1 MIGVIQRVLYGSV
14 TVDGKVLG
22 EIDKGIVLL
31 LGVARGDSLDDLEY
45 LADKVINLRIFED
58 DHGKMNLSLADIGGE
73 ILVISQFT
81 LLADLRKGRRPGF
94 DLAEDPKIAAGL
106 YNRFIENLK
115 GKGLRVAEGSFGARM
130 LVRIDNDGPV
140 TFVLDSRE
148 KKAKT

>member
-1 MIGVIQRVLYGSV
+1 M
-14 TVDGKVLG
+14 TVDGRVIG
-22 EIDKGIVLL
+22 EIGRGIVLL

-58 DHGKMNLSLADIGGE
+58 DHGKMNLSIADIGGE
-73 ILVISQFT
+73 VLAISQFT

-94 DLAEDPKIAAGL
+94 DLAEDPKIAESL
-106 YNRFIENLK
+106 YKRLIENLK
-115 GKGLRVAEGSFGARM
+115 GKGLKVAEGSFGARM

-148 KKAKT
+148 KKR